1 MKSPHLPLLKKD
13 LVFHPLS
20 VELTVLEA
28 LTILQSPISVY
39 YQLKALL
46 FQCTQAYVHV
56 AFILYT
62 DVSVEF
68 DPTEFVISEADSS
81 VQLVVKASVPASFDY
96 DVVITTSDITATG
109 KACSLYFSFV
119 FVLVSLFLSLTLSHS
134 LSLLSVNYLYL
145 FQLDMITL
153 VDPSL

>member
-1 MKSPHLPLLKKD
+1 M
-13 LVFHPLS
+13 
-20 VELTVLEA
+20 
-28 LTILQSPISVY
+28 
-39 YQLKALL
+39 
-46 FQCTQAYVHV
+46 
-56 AFILYT
+56 
-62 DVSVEF
+62 EF
-68 DPTEFVISEADSS
+68 DPTEFVISEAGSS